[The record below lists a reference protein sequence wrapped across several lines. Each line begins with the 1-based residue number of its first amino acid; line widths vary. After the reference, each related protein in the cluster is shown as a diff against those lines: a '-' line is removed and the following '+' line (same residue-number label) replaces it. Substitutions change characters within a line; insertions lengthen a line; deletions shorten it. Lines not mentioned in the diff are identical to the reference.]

1 MANSCWNLNKQPI
14 FVEFKN
20 VSFRSWSM
28 AIGRIATI
36 RLVYSKR
43 CIVHC
48 MSRRSID
55 FTLFERTLYCREGE
69 SRVKSWSE
77 NYLNAMDSNDTVSF
91 VFAPLFALLCSQLS
105 PNRKKCI
112 HKLLECIVGQ
122 CGSAENSEF
131 LFYDELRKSFSIY
144 VFIFM
149 FECWRTCAY
158 ASGCKFNADIFDVFV
173 MQFSLDECAEK

>member
-1 MANSCWNLNKQPI
+1 MANNCWNLNKQPI

-105 PNRKKCI
+105 PNRTNVYI
-112 HKLLECIVGQ
+112 RFSSALLANAAQRKIRNFSSMMNCVNPFQFMYSFLCSNVGERVRMQ
-122 CGSAENSEF
+122 AVVNSMPTYSMF
-131 LFYDELRKSFSIY
+131 L
-144 VFIFM
+144 
-149 FECWRTCAY
+149 
-158 ASGCKFNADIFDVFV
+158 
-173 MQFSLDECAEK
+173 